1 MYIDIYYQSTIKI
14 KITIVLK
21 KKKKIRSLKRNTPV
35 MIMITRY
42 TQKWVKIKSPG
53 VVKIIIS

>member
-1 MYIDIYYQSTIKI
+1 
-14 KITIVLK
+14 
-21 KKKKIRSLKRNTPV
+21 

-53 VVKIIIS
+53 VVKIIISEQISYTA